1 MVYGQ
6 FTDENKYEKLT
17 IQHNIQHMKPRIT
30 ANEKENPI
38 IVGLDI
44 GTTKICVTVGR
55 RSGTNKIELLGVG
68 KAESAGVNRGVV
80 ANIQK
85 TVGSI
90 REAVAIAEGQSNVD
104 IKVVNVGIAGQH
116 IKSIQHR
123 GILTKN
129 DDDEIGRLDVE
140 RLISDM
146 YKLVLP
152 PGEEIIHVLP
162 QEFTIDNEPGIKE
175 PIGMAGRRMEAN
187 FHIIS
192 GRVTDI
198 KNIKKCVD
206 NSDLEVSSLVLEP
219 LASSEAVLDEE
230 EKMAGVVLV
239 DIGGGTTDVAIFHE
253 GIIRHTA
260 VIPLGGNIV
269 TEDIRQGCA
278 VLRNQA
284 EQLKVRYGSAL
295 ADENKDN
302 EVICVPGIRGRDSKE
317 ISVKNLAFIIQ
328 ARMEE
333 IIEHVYYE
341 IKSSGYEDKLIA
353 GIVITG
359 GGAQLKH
366 LVQLVE
372 YITGIDCRIGY
383 PNEYLAKTDMLNKQS
398 FDEMKSP
405 MYATS
410 IGLLIKGIQTVE
422 EDEATQQEVVYK
434 SPDRS
439 KVKEI
444 TQTANKKESWFT
456 KIISDFIKDDS
467 GIDDDSFIGK
477 K

>member
-1 MVYGQ
+1 
-6 FTDENKYEKLT
+6 
-17 IQHNIQHMKPRIT
+17 MKPRMT
-30 ANEKENPI
+30 EFENESPI

-55 RSGTNKIELLGVG
+55 RSGNNKIELLGVG

-80 ANIQK
+80 ANIHK
-85 TVGSI
+85 TVSSI
-90 REAVAIAEGQSNVD
+90 RDAVSGAEGQSNVD

-123 GILTKN
+123 GIFTKG
-129 DDDEIGRLDVE
+129 DDDEINHDDIE

-175 PIGMAGRRMEAN
+175 PVGMAGRRIEAN

-295 ADENKDN
+295 ADENKEN
-302 EVICVPGIRGRDSKE
+302 EVICVPGIRGREAKE

-372 YITGIDCRIGY
+372 YITGIECRIGY
-383 PNEYLAKTDMLNKQS
+383 PNEYLAKTEMLNKQT
-398 FDEMKSP
+398 FEEMKSP

-410 IGLLIKGIQTVE
+410 IGLLIKGIQTFEGDEKLQE
-422 EDEATQQEVVYK
+422 EKTNKTKK
-434 SPDRS
+434 STVS
-439 KVKEI
+439 EI
-444 TQTANKKESWFT
+444 AEKQNKKESWFT
-456 KIISDFIKDDS
+456 KIISEFIKDDAQY
-467 GIDDDSFIGK
+467 DDDTFIGK

>member
-1 MVYGQ
+1 
-6 FTDENKYEKLT
+6 
-17 IQHNIQHMKPRIT
+17 MKPRIT
-30 ANEKENPI
+30 ELERENPI
-38 IVGLDI
+38 VVGLDI

-55 RSGTNKIELLGVG
+55 RSGSNKIELLGVG

-85 TVGSI
+85 TVFSI
-90 REAVAIAEGQSNVD
+90 REAVSSAEGQSNVD
-104 IKVVNVGIAGQH
+104 IKVVNIGIAGQH

-123 GILTKN
+123 GILTKS
-129 DDDEIGRLDVE
+129 DDDEIGRIDVE

-206 NSDLEVSSLVLEP
+206 NADLEVSSLVLEP
-219 LASSEAVLDEE
+219 LASSEAVLDDE

-284 EQLKVRYGSAL
+284 EQLKVRYGSSL

-317 ISVKNLAFIIQ
+317 ISVKNLAYIIQ

-383 PNEYLAKTDMLNKQS
+383 PNEYLAKTDMLNKQT
-398 FDEMKSP
+398 FEEMKSP

-410 IGLLIKGIQTVE
+410 IGLLIKGIQIM
-422 EDEATQQEVVYK
+422 EDEEAAQMENASKK
-434 SPDRS
+434 SD
-439 KVKEI
+439 KVQVKEI
-444 TQTANKKESWFT
+444 AEKQSKKESWFT
-456 KIISDFIKDDS
+456 KIISEFIKDNQE
-467 GIDDDSFIGK
+467 IDDDTFIGK

>member
-1 MVYGQ
+1 MNSKSA
-6 FTDENKYEKLT
+6 EIE
-17 IQHNIQHMKPRIT
+17 R
-30 ANEKENPI
+30 ENPI

-55 RSGTNKIELLGVG
+55 RSGINKIELLGVG

-80 ANIQK
+80 TNIQK
-85 TVGSI
+85 TVSSI
-90 REAVAIAEGQSNVD
+90 LEAVEIAEGQSNVD

-123 GILTKN
+123 GILTKT
-129 DDDEIGRLDVE
+129 DHDDEISRKDIE
-140 RLISDM
+140 KLISDM

-162 QEFTIDNEPGIKE
+162 QEFTIDNEPGVKE
-175 PIGMAGRRMEAN
+175 PIGMAGRRIEAN

-192 GRVTDI
+192 GRVSDI
-198 KNIKKCVD
+198 KNIKRCID
-206 NSDLEVSSLVLEP
+206 NGQLEVSELILEP
-219 LASSEAVLDEE
+219 LASSEAVLDEA
-230 EKMAGVVLV
+230 EKDAGVVLV

-269 TEDIRQGCA
+269 TEDIKQGCS
-278 VLRNQA
+278 VLRSQA
-284 EQLKVRYGSAL
+284 ELLKVRFGSAL

-302 EVICVPGIRGRDSKE
+302 EVICVPGLRGKEAKE

-341 IKSSGYEDKLIA
+341 IKSSGYESKLIG

-372 YITGIDCRIGY
+372 FITGISCRIGF
-383 PNEYLAKTDMLNKQS
+383 PNEYLAKNETLPRPL
-398 FDEMKSP
+398 FDELKSP
-405 MYATS
+405 LYATS
-410 IGLLIKGIQTVE
+410 IGLLIKGIQTFEEE
-422 EDEATQQEVVYK
+422 EDARRVLPTPTVEKK
-434 SPDRS
+434 SPTQIVGEQQ
-439 KVKEI
+439 VK
-444 TQTANKKESWFT
+444 KHSWLKRIF
-456 KIISDFIKDDS
+456 SEFVKD
-467 GIDDDSFIGK
+467 GNEIDDDSFLDK